1 MRNPTKRLRAKKR
14 NQSMLAGITW
24 YNDETWARVKA
35 DAADPERLE
44 DSFPR
49 WEAMAVSAL
58 RELLRSGV
66 RAVKFQVIPEELFA
80 WCASNNKTNNAE
92 SRAEFV
98 SEMLSAACNK
108 NASPIS

>member
-1 MRNPTKRLRAKKR
+1 
-14 NQSMLAGITW
+14 MLVGITW

-49 WEAMAVSAL
+49 WEAIAFSAL

-66 RAVKFQVIPEELFA
+66 RAVKFQIIPEELLA
-80 WCASNNKTNNAE
+80 WCASNSRINNAE

-98 SEMLSAACNK
+98 SEKLSSACSTS
-108 NASPIS
+108 ASPMS

>member
-14 NQSMLAGITW
+14 NQAMLAGITW

-66 RAVKFQVIPEELFA
+66 RAVKFQIIPEELFA
-80 WCASNNKTNNAE
+80 WCASNNKINNAE

-98 SEMLSAACNK
+98 SEMLSAACNT
-108 NASPIS
+108 NASSMS